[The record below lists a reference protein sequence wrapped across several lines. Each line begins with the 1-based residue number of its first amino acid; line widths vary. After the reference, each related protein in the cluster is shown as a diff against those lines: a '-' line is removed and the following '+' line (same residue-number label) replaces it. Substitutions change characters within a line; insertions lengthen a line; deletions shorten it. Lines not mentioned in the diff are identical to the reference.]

1 MKSLLKHLL
10 LAVFFSGS
18 AHVVTAQ
25 CNPDELVN
33 SSVTGL
39 PSGYNFLKSYK
50 IDGEPD
56 LEKIEFSYVLTRGT
70 SYILT
75 LRDRNNALGT
85 VVTLFDSQR
94 NKVATNKIGS
104 QLASALSFPCNATGI
119 YYIQYT
125 FDPGYRRCGGAA
137 LGFKR

>member
-1 MKSLLKHLL
+1 MKSLLRYFLSIAIL
-10 LAVFFSGS
+10 TISVQVAN
-18 AHVVTAQ
+18 AQ

-39 PSGYNFLKSYK
+39 PGGYNFLKSYK

-75 LRDRNNALGT
+75 LRDRNKDLGT

-125 FDPGYRRCGGAA
+125 FDPGYMRCGGAA

>member
-1 MKSLLKHLL
+1 MNLNILKYSIILIGL
-10 LAVFFSGS
+10 FAANLSI
-18 AHVVTAQ
+18 AQ
-25 CNPDELVN
+25 CNSEELVN
-33 SSVTGL
+33 SSVSTI

-50 IDGEPD
+50 IEGEPD

-75 LRDRNNALGT
+75 LKDRNQSMGT
-85 VVTLFDSQR
+85 IVTLFDTQR
-94 NKVATNKIGS
+94 NKIASNKIGRETV
-104 QLASALSFPCNATGI
+104 SALSFPCNATGI

-125 FDPGYRRCGGAA
+125 FDPGSNRCGGAA